1 MVVTVDNRLGQ
12 SHQLQLAGYPILF
25 SGDLAV
31 VILGSSC
38 GRKVTGI
45 LFLQSSPVILE

>member
-1 MVVTVDNRLGQ
+1 VVVKVDNRLGQ

-31 VILGSSC
+31 VILGSAY
-38 GRKVTGI
+38 GKVTGI
-45 LFLQSSPVILE
+45 LFLRPTLVILE